1 MRKITCQERDDLHP
15 ENMDVLSSC
24 TDLDGTYHSYPYMET
39 TWGYGDKGLV
49 KDIRHPG
56 DRWSDVDR
64 LPCEHYLLEE
74 NDNV

>member
-1 MRKITCQERDDLHP
+1 MRKITCQERGDLHP

-24 TDLDGTYHSYPYMET
+24 TDLNGTYHPYPYMET
-39 TWGYGDKGLV
+39 TRGYGDKGIV

-56 DRWSDVDR
+56 DRWSDGDR

-74 NDNV
+74 Q

>member
-1 MRKITCQERDDLHP
+1 MKKITCQERDDLHP

-24 TDLDGTYHSYPYMET
+24 TDLEGTYHSYPYMET
-39 TWGYGDKGLV
+39 TRGYGDKGIV

-64 LPCEHYLLEE
+64 PPCEHYLLEE
-74 NDNV
+74 Q

>member
-15 ENMDVLSSC
+15 ADMDVISSC
-24 TDLDGTYHSYPYMET
+24 TDLDGTHHPYPYMET
-39 TWGYGDKGLV
+39 TWGYGDRGIV

-56 DRWSDVDR
+56 VMHWDVDR

-74 NDNV
+74 Q

>member
-1 MRKITCQERDDLHP
+1 
-15 ENMDVLSSC
+15 MDVLSSC

-39 TWGYGDKGLV
+39 TWGYGDKGIV

-56 DRWSDVDR
+56 DRWSDGDR

-74 NDNV
+74 Q